1 MRIRTA
7 LATAALV
14 ALLPFAVS
22 AQQAPATE
30 ALTAVGPGQFVGVV
44 ESQVSLVVEA
54 IDPAS
59 RGIVLKDAQGEKM
72 AIIASDAVKNFD
84 QIKVGDKVVASYTQ
98 GLEMTLKKGGGMLRE
113 RVESSWAGSAK
124 PGDKP
129 AAYVTNEVAFVAD
142 VTAVDRKKQ
151 TITLRGAKKTVKLK
165 IRDPEQLKLISK
177 GDQVEGVYAQA
188 VAVSVVS
195 APAKA
200 KK

>member
-7 LATAALV
+7 VATAALV

-59 RGIVLKDAQGEKM
+59 RGIVLTDAKGEKM

-98 GLEMTLKKGGGMLRE
+98 GLELTLKKGGGMLRE
-113 RVESSWAGSAK
+113 RVESGSAGSAK

-129 AAYVTNEVAFVAD
+129 AAYVTNEVAFIAD

-151 TITLRGAKKTVKLK
+151 TITLRGAKKTVTLK
-165 IRDPEQLKLISK
+165 IKNPEQLKLISK

-195 APAKA
+195 AAAKA

>member
-7 LATAALV
+7 IATAALV
-14 ALLPFAVS
+14 ALFPFAVS
-22 AQQAPATE
+22 AQQTPATE
-30 ALTAVGPGQFVGVV
+30 ALTAVGPGKFVGVV

-59 RGIVLKDAQGEKM
+59 RGIVLKDANGEKM

-98 GLEMTLKKGGGMLRE
+98 GLEMTLKKGGGALRE
-113 RVESSWAGSAK
+113 RVESSSAGSAK

-129 AAYVTNEVAFVAD
+129 GAYVVNEVAFIAD

-151 TITLRGAKKTVKLK
+151 TITLRGAERTVKLK
-165 IRDPEQLKLISK
+165 IKDPEQLKLISK
-177 GDQVEGVYAQA
+177 GDQVEGMYAQA
-188 VAVSVVS
+188 VAVSVVP
-195 APAKA
+195 AGAKA

>member
-113 RVESSWAGSAK
+113 RVESSSAGSAK

>member
-7 LATAALV
+7 VATAALV

-59 RGIVLKDAQGEKM
+59 RGIVLTDAKGEKM

-98 GLEMTLKKGGGMLRE
+98 GLELTLKKGGGMLRE
-113 RVESSWAGSAK
+113 RVESGSAGSAK

-129 AAYVTNEVAFVAD
+129 AAYVTNEVAFIAD

-151 TITLRGAKKTVKLK
+151 TITLRGAKKTVTLK
-165 IRDPEQLKLISK
+165 IKNPEQLKLISK

-195 APAKA
+195 VAAKA

>member
-7 LATAALV
+7 VATAALV

-113 RVESSWAGSAK
+113 RVESSSAGSAK

>member
-59 RGIVLKDAQGEKM
+59 RGIVLTDAKGEKM

-98 GLEMTLKKGGGMLRE
+98 GLELTLKKGGGMLRE
-113 RVESSWAGSAK
+113 RVESGSAGSAK

-129 AAYVTNEVAFVAD
+129 AAYVTNEVAFIAD

-151 TITLRGAKKTVKLK
+151 TITLRGAKKTVTLK
-165 IRDPEQLKLISK
+165 IKNPEQLKLISK

-195 APAKA
+195 AAAKA

>member
-7 LATAALV
+7 VATAALV
-14 ALLPFAVS
+14 ALLPFAAS

-59 RGIVLKDAQGEKM
+59 RGIVLTDAKGERM
-72 AIIASDAVKNFD
+72 AVIASDAVKNFD

-98 GLEMTLKKGGGMLRE
+98 GLELTLKKGGGMLRE
-113 RVESSWAGSAK
+113 RVESGSAGSAK

-129 AAYVTNEVAFVAD
+129 AAYVTNEVAFIAD

-151 TITLRGAKKTVKLK
+151 TITLRGAKKTVTLK
-165 IRDPEQLKLISK
+165 IKNPEQLKLISK

-195 APAKA
+195 VAAKA